1 MARTVTDYIDIP
13 TGTTAVQLGSASGFA
28 KRRIVEISIRS
39 DPANT
44 GLIYIGDSAVSPTNG
59 YFLQAGEE
67 KVIDYRPG
75 SEELGYWYAEAAVN
89 GENVMFIA
97 VFFDSPGGA

>member
-1 MARTVTDYIDIP
+1 MARTAVDFTDIP
-13 TGTTAVQLGSASGFA
+13 TGTTAVQLGAALSLT

-44 GLIYIGDSAVSPTNG
+44 GLIYIGDSTVSPTNG
-59 YFLQAGEE
+59 YFLQPGEE

-89 GENVMFIA
+89 GENVIWIA
-97 VFFDSPGGA
+97 VFFE